1 MTIDHF
7 RYALAVQYAGGEF
20 CGWQRQPNVS
30 TVQGALEQA
39 AAKLTDEPITLQ
51 VAGRTDA
58 GVHAT
63 GQIASFT
70 SSLEPEARNWQR
82 GLNALTPPSIY
93 VSWVQPV
100 PVEFHPRYDATSRRY
115 TYIYYDQQRTDPF
128 IAGLA
133 WCCSPLDADAMHQ
146 QAQDLLGEHDFSSF
160 RGAGCQSLTPMRR
173 VDQVLVRR
181 QGAFVVMEIEA
192 NAFLLHMVRNIAS
205 GLLSVGQ
212 GAVSHYLTDLLAAR
226 DRTVLGVTAPPQGL
240 YLSQVRYPHAVL
252 PAVTALPPILGA

>member
-1 MTIDHF
+1 MTSEHF

-20 CGWQRQPNVS
+20 SGWQRQPNVP

-39 AAKLTDEPITLQ
+39 AAKLTDESITLQ

-63 GQIASFT
+63 GQIASFS
-70 SSLEPEARNWQR
+70 SSLKPEARNWQR
-82 GLNALTPPSIY
+82 GLNALTPASIY
-93 VSWVQPV
+93 VSWVHSV
-100 PVEFHPRYDATSRRY
+100 AVEFHPRYDATSRRY
-115 TYIYYDQQRTDPF
+115 TYIFYDQQQTDPF
-128 IAGLA
+128 ISGLA
-133 WCCSPLDADAMHQ
+133 WCCSPLDADVMHQ
-146 QAQDLLGEHDFSSF
+146 QAQCLLGEHDFSSF

-205 GLLSVGQ
+205 GLLNVGL
-212 GAVSHYLTDLLAAR
+212 GAADSYLADLLAAR
-226 DRTVLGVTAPPQGL
+226 DRTALGVTAPPQGL
-240 YLSQVRYPHAVL
+240 YLSQVRYPHAGL
-252 PAVTALPPILGA
+252 PAVTALPPILRA